1 MDRKNEINMRRGR
14 NERERLGRKREEME
28 VEGGQRRQKREEHKG
43 GVIINSSKCVIKGI
57 LEGRRRNYI

>member
-1 MDRKNEINMRRGR
+1 
-14 NERERLGRKREEME
+14 ME

>member
-1 MDRKNEINMRRGR
+1 MELIWEEG
-14 NERERLGRKREEME
+14 ETRERLGRKREKM